1 MNVLRRRGVFATLTV
16 VVVAVGSM
24 LSSIA
29 PVSAAAPKIFGFTPK
44 IGPVGT
50 PVWITGSGFI
60 GTTAVDFGATA
71 AAFSVVSTTTIYT
84 TVPNGAVSATI
95 SVQTPSGKVTSGTQS
110 YTVTP
115 WITGESTTSGPV
127 GTSVT
132 ITGTNLTSATQVTFN
147 GVAATVTADSSTQ
160 ISTSVPAGA
169 TTGPIAVTTASG
181 TAYSATLFSIGT
193 PQVFDVTNYGAIAD
207 GTGDNTAAFH
217 AAIAA
222 AQAAGDGSIVSIPAG
237 TYMFTTGSP
246 ASIQIGGTVPIVLA
260 GASRDTT
267 KLVEATIN
275 KDLISVKGSWT
286 VVQDLA
292 LDTQTYNGGHP
303 IGDGAS
309 YTTIQ
314 RMNIVDGTN
323 TFGIYLSGPP
333 KAHPGNGLYS
343 EDNVVNDVI
352 LNDHYAGDGFS
363 FSFQD
368 HGTVSNIVHTG
379 SHITLYGDEN
389 TTITNYNYTPG
400 AFGRTAGFIISTP
413 CDNMTITN
421 FVTSGE
427 GGQIRTA
434 PTVARVNQNIVINGE
449 VMTGSS
455 AMRLLIGDVQGLL
468 VENSTLKGIMVTP
481 TIIAQGMVHATT
493 YTSVTNRPQK
503 SGVIKITYS

>member
-1 MNVLRRRGVFATLTV
+1 
-16 VVVAVGSM
+16 
-24 LSSIA
+24 
-29 PVSAAAPKIFGFTPK
+29 
-44 IGPVGT
+44 
-50 PVWITGSGFI
+50 
-60 GTTAVDFGATA
+60 
-71 AAFSVVSTTTIYT
+71 
-84 TVPNGAVSATI
+84 VPNGAVGATI
-95 SVQTPSGKVTSGTQS
+95 SVKTPSGTVTSGTQ
-110 YTVTP
+110 YLVTP
-115 WITGESTTSGPV
+115 WITGVSPSSGAA
-127 GTSVT
+127 GTAVT
-132 ITGTNLTSATQVTFN
+132 ITGTNLTGATQVTFN
-147 GVAATVTADSSTQ
+147 GLAATVGTDSYGQ
-160 ISTSVPAGA
+160 ITTTVPAAA
-169 TTGPIAVTTASG
+169 TTGPIVVTTPSG
-181 TAYSATLFSIGT
+181 AANSPTLFSIGT
-193 PQVFDVTNYGAIAD
+193 AQVFDVTSYGAIAD
-207 GTGDNTAAFH
+207 GTGDNTAAFQ

-222 AQAAGDGSIVSIPAG
+222 AQAAGAGSIVSIPAG

-267 KLVEATIN
+267 KLIEATYN
-275 KDLISVKGSWT
+275 KDLISVRCNWT

-368 HGTVSNIVHTG
+368 HGAVSNIVHTG

-389 TTITNYNYTPG
+389 STITNYFYTPG
-400 AFGRTAGFIISTP
+400 TFGRTAGFIISTP

-421 FVTSGE
+421 FETSGQ
-427 GGQIRTA
+427 GGQVRTA